1 MTATGAVLLHGG
13 TTEEAGGTRAERAR
27 AATAGAAPTGAAL
40 AMLKV
45 ETAGG
50 GCYDFAGATVAKVE
64 PMCYRCICVVVIV
77 VHLHGRLVVV
87 WVGVVCWLSTK
98 MSLLQNKFT

>member
-1 MTATGAVLLHGG
+1 M
-13 TTEEAGGTRAERAR
+13 RSR

-40 AMLKV
+40 AMLEV

-64 PMCYRCICVVVIV
+64 PMCYRCICFVVVIV

-87 WVGVVCWLSTK
+87 WIWVVCWLSTK
-98 MSLLQNKFT
+98 MCLLQKKFT

>member
-1 MTATGAVLLHGG
+1 M
-13 TTEEAGGTRAERAR
+13 RSR

-40 AMLKV
+40 AMLEV
-45 ETAGG
+45 ETARG

-64 PMCYRCICVVVIV
+64 PMCYRCICFVVVIV

-87 WVGVVCWLSTK
+87 WVVCWLPTELC
-98 MSLLQNKFT
+98 LLQIMFHRY

>member
-1 MTATGAVLLHGG
+1 M
-13 TTEEAGGTRAERAR
+13 RSR

-40 AMLKV
+40 AMLEG

-64 PMCYRCICVVVIV
+64 PMCYSCICFVVVIV

-98 MSLLQNKFT
+98 MSLLQKKFT